1 MAHAATAVR
10 PAAHDADVAQS
21 AVAISAYRPRQFAS
35 SPPFHSIVPFPSSRR
50 KTMFNKLAAL
60 AFALALTAP
69 GLLLAA
75 TPVNINQADA
85 ATIAKSLDGIGQSRA
100 QAIVDWRTAHGPFK
114 KADDLH
120 HVKGIGKATIERNR
134 DAILLSDDAAP
145 TVAKADAPAK
155 VTHKKRK
162 AVSVETAAEE

>member
-1 MAHAATAVR
+1 M
-10 PAAHDADVAQS
+10 
-21 AVAISAYRPRQFAS
+21 
-35 SPPFHSIVPFPSSRR
+35 FH
-50 KTMFNKLAAL
+50 KLVAL
-60 AFALALTAP
+60 AFALTLALP
-69 GLLLAA
+69 GLTFAA

-134 DAILLSDDAAP
+134 SAILLTDGA
-145 TVAKADAPAK
+145 T
-155 VTHKKRK
+155 K
-162 AVSVETAAEE
+162 AVAQADTPTKASHKGKKVAVEE

>member
-1 MAHAATAVR
+1 
-10 PAAHDADVAQS
+10 
-21 AVAISAYRPRQFAS
+21 
-35 SPPFHSIVPFPSSRR
+35 
-50 KTMFNKLAAL
+50 MFNKLAAL
-60 AFALALTAP
+60 AFALTLAAP

-85 ATIAKSLDGIGQSRA
+85 ATIARSLDGIGQSRA

-134 DAILLSDDAAP
+134 DAILLDDAA
-145 TVAKADAPAK
+145 TAVAKADTPAK
-155 VTHKKRK
+155 AVHKSRK
-162 AVSVETAAEE
+162 AAAVEASEE